1 MENVHMNQ
9 TELRQ
14 FNDYKRKLNLQ
25 AAQAQVGKIEYSLT
39 DATVDKAILKKAC
52 QEANT
57 LKLGGI
63 CVLPNAVRMC
73 ANMLGHNPQ
82 TSLIACISFPHGGD
96 STKIKVKA
104 VKEAIKDGVDES
116 EVTVPVA
123 CIKEGDFGYVKR
135 ITSIRTSSGFY
146 GSGFNAETITAIK
159 NTVKDKCTIKA
170 DGVSTL
176 GDAEAALDVG
186 ASIIGCKNAAD
197 LARLV
202 LKAAE

>member
-63 CVLPNAVRMC
+63 CENVRKY
-73 ANMLGHNPQ
+73 A
-82 TSLIACISFPHGGD
+82 
-96 STKIKVKA
+96 
-104 VKEAIKDGVDES
+104 
-116 EVTVPVA
+116 
-123 CIKEGDFGYVKR
+123 
-135 ITSIRTSSGFY
+135 RT
-146 GSGFNAETITAIK
+146 
-159 NTVKDKCTIKA
+159 
-170 DGVSTL
+170 
-176 GDAEAALDVG
+176 
-186 ASIIGCKNAAD
+186 
-197 LARLV
+197 
-202 LKAAE
+202 